1 MPLNLRAFPP
11 RFDGF
16 LSTNLLS
23 NALCVL
29 FPFGLEAIF
38 IAEHI
43 QSGHSQ
49 RTMMCNTDMDPL
61 KYFLHH
67 SFPDHICDAATNATG
82 NVSQILKASAGV
94 DGDDLVNFEPFV
106 VGSTLSAILS
116 QQIYATLL
124 LQV

>member
-1 MPLNLRAFPP
+1 
-11 RFDGF
+11 
-16 LSTNLLS
+16 
-23 NALCVL
+23 
-29 FPFGLEAIF
+29 
-38 IAEHI
+38 
-43 QSGHSQ
+43 
-49 RTMMCNTDMDPL
+49 MDPL

-67 SFPDHICDAATNATG
+67 SFPDHICDAATNAIA